1 MGDFVDLL
9 RSDLKM
15 HPDSISLLNTC
26 DMIQSNKRAF
36 IAIIMFI
43 TLCLEEDRKQSM
55 HEAIDTLK
63 REIAK
68 LKGEIEK
75 KDKAPGHVE
84 LDKKLKDNK
93 SLIEVLKETIK
104 DRDTSIDN
112 LIREKRI
119 IEEKSRMQESRM
131 KEDRKKLNEWKNM
144 EEKLK
149 KTSKELET
157 KEARITTLSKEKQLL
172 ETRHRLQMI
181 RFFREKEKIIKEK
194 DESLKANDELREKE
208 LENLKARLKSVT
220 GKYHETFKI
229 MNSWKKSSKSK
240 EKKLNQLSRSL
251 KDHKKREL
259 RMHTL
264 ERKIISRN
272 RMIQRKEKWINS
284 LIKSK
289 ESYME
294 PTLDNM
300 MVDLSWLN
308 GTLEKDLEIPEN
320 TSGETLDNDLQT
332 PGYSK
337 SGETSENGLHTP
349 ENPEPEEHQNVN
361 ELFLDERFKLDFK
374 IGPNY
379 YYDSDSN

>member
-1 MGDFVDLL
+1 
-9 RSDLKM
+9 
-15 HPDSISLLNTC
+15 
-26 DMIQSNKRAF
+26 MIQSNKRAF